1 MPYTIELQLNRT
13 AEENFLKHWQT
24 LRDEGV
30 SDLLFRL
37 GYKPHITL
45 AMYREID
52 EAVIVAKLDKFIAT
66 ERSIPVEF
74 PNFSVDKGA
83 IFSQPRENAALR
95 KFHARFERKLGKSF
109 RDIDHAGRWMP
120 HCTIGM
126 ELPADKI
133 GMAVGKLLE
142 SWVPI
147 VGIADR
153 IVLLKFR
160 PGQVLWHK
168 ALKPSQP

>member
-1 MPYTIELQLNRT
+1 MPYTIELQLNRA
-13 AEENFLKHWQT
+13 AEAKFLKHWET
-24 LRDEGV
+24 LRDKDV

-52 EAVIVAKLDKFIAT
+52 EAAIIAKLERFIVT
-66 ERSIPVEF
+66 EAAVPVEF
-74 PNFSVDKGA
+74 PNFSVDKRA
-83 IFSQPRENAALR
+83 IFSQPRENTPLR
-95 KFHARFERKLGKSF
+95 KFHARFEKKFGKSY
-109 RDIDHAGRWMP
+109 RDIDHAGIWMP

-133 GMAVGKLLE
+133 TMAVGRLLE
-142 SWVPI
+142 SWAPI

-153 IVLLKFR
+153 IALLKFR
-160 PGQVLWHK
+160 PGQVLWRK
-168 ALKPSQP
+168 ALKKA